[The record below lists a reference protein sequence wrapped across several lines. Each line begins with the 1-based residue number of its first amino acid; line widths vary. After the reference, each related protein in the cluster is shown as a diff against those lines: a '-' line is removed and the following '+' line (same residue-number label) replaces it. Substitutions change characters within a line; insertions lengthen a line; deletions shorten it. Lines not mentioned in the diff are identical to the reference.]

1 MGKNL
6 RPCIN
11 TTKHEVPIR
20 RPKFN
25 FSESLNSRKPK
36 DLVIS
41 NFLNS
46 LSIALPIGEAMFIE
60 SIKNFENK
68 ITNKYLLNNVKQFY
82 GQESSHTF
90 EHKVYNEMLKK
101 HGYDVEKL
109 IRTRVSIEE
118 RSKRL
123 VKQFGF
129 IRRRMLAVT
138 LASEYCIS
146 LLANQLLITRE
157 VLDGI
162 EINYANL
169 WLWHAVEEI
178 EHKSVAYDVYLSV
191 GGCYSERVAVLIAVT
206 VIYAFMT
213 IRNYLCF
220 LKKDKLLLNLKAW
233 AFLLKVSFF
242 KPGFF
247 RQVIPKYFKFFRMD
261 FHPWDEN
268 NLYLIEKWKSE
279 YPDIDKTKDK
289 PVTYTQVV

>member
-1 MGKNL
+1 MDKKL
-6 RPCIN
+6 RPGTN

-20 RPKFN
+20 HPKFN
-25 FSESLNSRKPK
+25 FSESLNFRKPK

-68 ITNKYLLNNVKQFY
+68 ITDKELLNNVKQFY

-118 RSKRL
+118 RTKRL

-129 IRRRMLAVT
+129 IKRRMLAVT

-146 LLANQLLITRE
+146 LLANQLLISRE

-162 EINYANL
+162 EINYVNL

-206 VIYAFMT
+206 AIYAFMT
-213 IRNYLCF
+213 IRNYLFF
-220 LKKDKLLLNLKAW
+220 LKNI
-233 AFLLKVSFF
+233 FNF
-242 KPGFF
+242 
-247 RQVIPKYFKFFRMD
+247 
-261 FHPWDEN
+261 
-268 NLYLIEKWKSE
+268 IEK
-279 YPDIDKTKDK
+279 
-289 PVTYTQVV
+289 